1 MAAAAGRLL
10 VAATGSWVRV
20 VPSGGLHKAPALTL
34 VPSHS
39 LTVTRSGAILPKPIK
54 MPFGLLRVFSVV
66 IPFLYLGTQIR
77 HEDCNRS
84 TERRKAKTT
93 R

>member
-54 MPFGLLRVFSVV
+54 VSGGEGRRA
-66 IPFLYLGTQIR
+66 GTAT
-77 HEDCNRS
+77 NRRALHDVGFFD
-84 TERRKAKTT
+84 EREHWPIEREAL
-93 R
+93 